1 MSSQEKELRNKIIV
15 DLHNSGSSIREIS
28 KLVSMSIGGVSKV
41 IASAIGKG
49 DAPERDNVVEVKL
62 TGQEE
67 RFVSFVGYE
76 RTNKNEYVHKDTG
89 EIVNVVFVK
98 STELGKFGYFVK
110 VKSDSEKSTASG
122 IDDVIKTAEE
132 NLANGI
138 GVKL

>member
-1 MSSQEKELRNKIIV
+1 MVSEEKELRNKRIV

-49 DAPERDNVVEVKL
+49 DAPERDNVIEVKL

-67 RFVSFVGYE
+67 RFTSFVGYE

-89 EIVNVVFVK
+89 EIMNVVFVK
-98 STELGKFGYFVK
+98 ATEPGKFGYFVK
-110 VKSDSEKSTASG
+110 VKGEEKKSTASG
-122 IDDVIKTAEE
+122 NDNLEPAE
-132 NLANGI
+132 
-138 GVKL
+138 VKH